1 MYTDTETQTKYL
13 KVDHFCSG
21 EQQAVICLE
30 MKEMLHSDPSP
41 AVICP
46 HCS

>member
-30 MKEMLHSDPSP
+30 MKEKLHCDPSP